1 MRRAAKRD
9 GNESEIVEAIR
20 AAGYWCVQV
29 SHAGLPDLVC
39 GRKGR
44 PTICLLE
51 VKDGNGQ
58 LTDAQLEFFRL
69 SEGAYRF
76 VVRSPESAVKILET
90 WVGGANGSSEGVHG
104 N

>member
-1 MRRAAKRD
+1 VRRAAKRD
-9 GNESEIVEAIR
+9 GNEAEIVAAIR

-44 PTICLLE
+44 PTIVLLE
-51 VKDGNGQ
+51 VKDGNGD
-58 LTDAQLEFFRL
+58 LTEAQLRFWQL

-76 VVRSPESAVKILET
+76 VVRSPEAAVQILNT
-90 WVGGANGSSEGVHG
+90 WVGGANGSES
-104 N
+104 